1 MKTFDNYATAAAQ
14 KAIKSAARLIC
25 TVADDGF
32 IHLSSGYWMLR
43 MTPAEYATV
52 AQPATKCDPGNWNMD
67 QTGKQD
73 YDGSTFVRMFRD
85 AVAATTKLPSLA
97 RCNLLLDRG
106 TDGTASLWHSSSG
119 WTSAYNAAYLAAL
132 APGYELRSSGATS
145 PAVAYFHGEPF
156 ALIMPIRLDTPVNR
170 AVSALFSDAVPAS
183 NDAVPASND
192 AELAAARDEIAQL
205 TAELDAL
212 RTRLAQQEAQ
222 PQQPAEPAADPR
234 TAAEQVAARF
244 ANLDGVTTTINGA
257 QTAAPVIWL
266 SGNTEPHADAIKA
279 AGGRWSNK
287 RSAFY
292 VRVA

>member
-1 MKTFDNYATAAAQ
+1 MKIFDNYATAAAQ

-25 TVADDGF
+25 TVADDGY

-85 AVAATTKLPSLA
+85 AVAATTKLPALDRA
-97 RCNLLLDRG
+97 PLLLDRG
-106 TDGTASLWHSSSG
+106 TDGTASLWHSSTG

-145 PAVAYFHGEPF
+145 PAVAYSHGEPF
-156 ALIMPIRLDTPVNR
+156 ALVMPIRLDTPVNR
-170 AVSALFSDAVPAS
+170 AVSALFSDSAPA
-183 NDAVPASND
+183 ASETD
-192 AELAAARDEIAQL
+192 LAAARDEISQL

-212 RTRLAQQEAQ
+212 RTRLAQQDAQ
-222 PQQPAEPAADPR
+222 TQQPAEPAADPR

-244 ANLDGVTTTINGA
+244 SNLDGVTTTIKGA

-266 SGNTEPHADAIKA
+266 SGNTDPHADAIKA